1 MKRRLFSSTILAVV
15 VAFALSACGSG
26 GGDSAGDGGGDFN
39 DADVTFAQSMIPH
52 HEQAVEMAKMA
63 KMHASTAEV
72 KNLAD
77 KIEAAQGPEIATMKG
92 WLKDWGKDESSGG
105 SMEGMDHGS
114 DGSGM
119 KDMPGMMSDDDMT
132 GLEKATGAQFDQMF
146 LTMMIEHHTG
156 AIEMA
161 KTEQSKGK
169 NGDAKALAKQIEAA
183 QTTEIADMKELQ
195 TS

>member
-1 MKRRLFSSTILAVV
+1 MQRLFSSTMLAVV
-15 VAFALSACGSG
+15 ATFALTACGS
-26 GGDSAGDGGGDFN
+26 GDSAGDGGGDFN
-39 DADVTFAQSMIPH
+39 NADVTFAQSMIPH
-52 HEQAVEMAKMA
+52 HEQAVQMAKMA
-63 KMHASTAEV
+63 KMHASTPEV

-77 KIEAAQGPEIATMKG
+77 KIEQAQGPEIDTMKG
-92 WLKDWGKDESSGG
+92 WLKDWGKDESSDD
-105 SMEGMDHGS
+105 SMGGMDHES

-119 KDMPGMMSDDDMT
+119 KDMPGMMSDGDMS

-169 NGDAKALAKQIEAA
+169 NADAKALAKDIEAV
-183 QTTEIADMKELQ
+183 QTTEIADMKKLL
-195 TS
+195 TP